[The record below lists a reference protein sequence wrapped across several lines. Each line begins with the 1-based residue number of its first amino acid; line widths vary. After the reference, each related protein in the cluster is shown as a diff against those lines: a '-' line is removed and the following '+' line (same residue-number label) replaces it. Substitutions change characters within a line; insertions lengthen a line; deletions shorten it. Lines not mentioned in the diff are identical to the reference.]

1 MKANQ
6 SLRSRKGVPMVNQEV
21 SPAGQSVSRPVREG
35 GSVRWTV
42 VCVLGIPGVWLCLL
56 LGVYAYRTVAAVAG
70 AGAALLAFGVL
81 GVAGVALIGLTV
93 VMARREG
100 KGCGR

>member
-1 MKANQ
+1 MKTNQ

-21 SPAGQSVSRPVREG
+21 SPAGQSGSRPDREG
-35 GSVRWTV
+35 ESVRWTV
-42 VCVLGIPGVWLCLL
+42 ICVLGIPGLWLCLL
-56 LGVYAYRTVAAVAG
+56 LGVYAYRTIAAVAG

-81 GVAGVALIGLTV
+81 GVAGVSLIGLTI